1 MLKTRHRLARLAAA
15 ATMLT
20 TCGLAHAQDDDD
32 TKRSDDPTYSA
43 IRITAVETDF
53 DNIDRAVNL
62 GFTLGINIPGL
73 SFLAAEIDLSGTLIP
88 GDNSGPAPVS
98 GGGGDGGGDGG
109 GGLFDPILGG
119 GDDGGGGSSGSSRN
133 LSQDEDDLQTQSVG
147 LFAVAR
153 SPGRFFGEARLGY
166 RFLQTTISDLDED
179 DTGSAWGLGIGY
191 RYGRDGKVALTY
203 TEYGSDVQY
212 ISLAISY

>member
-1 MLKTRHRLARLAAA
+1 MLKFRIRLAQALASGLLVAA
-15 ATMLT
+15 SAGAL
-20 TCGLAHAQDDDD
+20 AQDDDESVN
-32 TKRSDDPTYSA
+32 SDDPTYSA

-73 SFLAAEIDLSGTLIP
+73 NFLAAEIDLSGTLIP
-88 GDNSGPAPVS
+88 GENSGPAPLFGG
-98 GGGGDGGGDGG
+98 GGGGDDGG
-109 GGLFDPILGG
+109 LLGPILGG
-119 GDDGGGGSSGSSRN
+119 GDGGDGGGSSGSSRN
-133 LSQDEDDLQTQSVG
+133 LSQDGDDLQTQSVG

-166 RFLQTTISDLDED
+166 RFVQTTISDLDED
-179 DTGSAWGLGIGY
+179 DTGSAWGVGLGY
-191 RYGRDGKVALTY
+191 RYGQNGKVALTY